1 MLPVSDVIPS
11 RSRPIVTIVLIALN
25 VSVFFYELQ
34 LSGRQLRVL
43 THAYGVVPAVFEWRS
58 VLTSSFLHAGWVHLV
73 GNMLYL
79 WIFGDNVEARLGR
92 ARFALFYVVC
102 GVAAALAHVAASPRS
117 AIPMVGASGAVAGV
131 MGTYFVLFPRSRV
144 LTAVF
149 LVVYLNVVEIPAV
162 FFLGLWFL
170 LQLFGTVGS
179 LGAATADGSVAFFAH
194 VGGFATGAAAGVYLR
209 VRERSLRGYWASTR
223 DGG

>member
-1 MLPVSDVIPS
+1 MFPVSDVIPS

-34 LSGRQLRVL
+34 LSGRQFRVL
-43 THAYGVVPAVFEWRS
+43 THDYGVVPAVFESRS
-58 VLTSSFLHAGWVHLV
+58 VLTGLFLHAGWVHLV

-102 GVAAALAHVAASPRS
+102 GIAAALAHVVANPRS

-170 LQLFGTVGS
+170 MQLFSGVGS
-179 LGAATADGSVAFFAH
+179 LGAETADGAVALFAH
-194 VGGFATGAAAGVYLR
+194 VAGFALGAAVGVHLR
-209 VRERSLRGYWASTR
+209 FRERSLQAYWASTR
-223 DGG
+223 GE